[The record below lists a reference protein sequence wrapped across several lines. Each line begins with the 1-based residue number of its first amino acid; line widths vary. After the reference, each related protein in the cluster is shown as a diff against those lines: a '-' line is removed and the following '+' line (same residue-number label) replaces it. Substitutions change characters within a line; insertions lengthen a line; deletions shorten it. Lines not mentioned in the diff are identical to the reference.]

1 VDVCPSLIVESIGVG
16 KIAIPRHVL
25 ESLWRERPGEC
36 VSALFGTR
44 IEDLY
49 HVLEAYKLRGTYTQG
64 TFRVDFGD
72 WVEAVR
78 RATSNGLEYIG
89 LLHIH
94 KDSQSTPSPL
104 DLRRMMECPGEV
116 WVILS
121 KSGVRAWVYESELR
135 ELVVFVT

>member
-1 VDVCPSLIVESIGVG
+1 VDVCPSLIVESLGVR
-16 KIAIPRHVL
+16 KIVIPSLVL
-25 ESLWRERPGEC
+25 ESLWRECSGEC
-36 VSALFGTR
+36 AAVLSGTR
-44 IEDLY
+44 IEDVY
-49 HVLEAYKLRGTYTQG
+49 YVLEVYKLRGTYTRG

-78 RATSNGLEYIG
+78 RAASSGLEYIG

-121 KSGVRAWVYESELR
+121 IRGVRAWVYESELR
-135 ELVVFVT
+135 ELVVSVT